1 MHNGSIYWR
10 WKQIYTKEMESWLN
24 VATAGHKHL
33 NAFSELMESPT
44 SEPSTLRAS
53 LPVSV
58 QYKQQSVLRTVQK
71 TLETLVISKLAT
83 HTAFLKIKLHNI
95 NTVHKTQQ
103 SQIWARHGTAPQELH
118 CACSAMCMLCV
129 QFKATARMHIET
141 WAGTAR
147 NAWVITNFTF
157 HLFVFPFFGQSLM

>member
-1 MHNGSIYWR
+1 MHNCSIYWR

-33 NAFSELMESPT
+33 NASSELMESPT

-71 TLETLVISKLAT
+71 TLETLAISKLAT

-103 SQIWARHGTAPQELH
+103 SQIWARHGIASQELQ
-118 CACSAMCMLCV
+118 CACSVFSSRLQRGCTLKHGRVLPEMPELLQISPFICLFSFFWGDRVSCS
-129 QFKATARMHIET
+129 
-141 WAGTAR
+141 AG
-147 NAWVITNFTF
+147 
-157 HLFVFPFFGQSLM
+157 H